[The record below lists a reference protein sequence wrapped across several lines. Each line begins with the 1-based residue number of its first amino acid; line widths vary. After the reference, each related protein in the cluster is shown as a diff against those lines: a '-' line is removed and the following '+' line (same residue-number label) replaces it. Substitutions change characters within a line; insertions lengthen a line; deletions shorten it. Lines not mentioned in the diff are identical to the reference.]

1 MRRGREVNGYKDKD
15 KQKYIVIMKRDQR
28 VRRQSHKKR
37 KDIHIMRRGGRSTGT
52 LRITAYLDQLSFAPM
67 DHVAATPRHNHHHL
81 HHHCIVWRKWNNCV
95 ICWEPIFWSY
105 KIQTQY
111 NNVVGPLWP
120 SLKTSEYKWAP
131 LYNLPSH
138 FKRSLMP
145 WMGRVCKVFF
155 MDEQSSGMRLLGSKW
170 SRRAFTKWWDSV
182 RECVHQLAV
191 ENIQRLFKKYS
202 KNIQSESEHQ
212 LSVENIQRME
222 RNFEKVEAAG
232 KLADSWIVNFQTL
245 HLEER
250 S

>member
-1 MRRGREVNGYKDKD
+1 MRQEVNGYKDKD

-67 DHVAATPRHNHHHL
+67 DHVAATPRHNHHHHHL

-145 WMGRVCKVFF
+145 
-155 MDEQSSGMRLLGSKW
+155 
-170 SRRAFTKWWDSV
+170 
-182 RECVHQLAV
+182 
-191 ENIQRLFKKYS
+191 
-202 KNIQSESEHQ
+202 
-212 LSVENIQRME
+212 
-222 RNFEKVEAAG
+222 
-232 KLADSWIVNFQTL
+232 
-245 HLEER
+245 
-250 S
+250 